1 MGKELYEDINRHI
14 QDKKTNSVKIRALV
28 PSLDKKGVL
37 II

>member
-1 MGKELYEDINRHI
+1 MGKELYDYINRHV
-14 QDKKTNSVKIRALV
+14 QDKKTNSAKIRALV